1 MKKLIGIAGG
11 SGSGKSTISYKLTDA
26 HPKIIEVLNL
36 DDYQKVEGEENLP
49 RFKGMINWDHPNIIR
64 WEKLLADVKTLQR
77 GMSVTIST
85 WSHRSNPDYFTHRRM
100 IPRIIFPK
108 RILIIEGYL
117 ALWNKKLRS
126 LYRRSYYFNI
136 DRDSSLK
143 RREKFDDSEYDTKV
157 LIPMHKK
164 FVEPTKEYADLAI
177 DVSKINEVEV
187 FKKIESDLKAS
198 KLL

>member
-1 MKKLIGIAGG
+1 
-11 SGSGKSTISYKLTDA
+11 
-26 HPKIIEVLNL
+26 
-36 DDYQKVEGEENLP
+36 
-49 RFKGMINWDHPNIIR
+49 MINWDHPNIIR

-85 WSHRSNPDYFTHRRM
+85 WSHRSNPDYFTHRRI
-100 IPRIIFPK
+100 IPRTIFPK